1 LPTPGIAGIL
11 PANPDAFG
19 RRKKRSGQG
28 THTMKRWRIG
38 VIVGAWLV
46 LLAAPG
52 AGRAQE
58 NFPSRPVRIVIPY
71 SAGSVADVFAR
82 IIAQNMAVQWSA
94 SIIIESKSG
103 ANGSIAAEEVAR
115 AAPDGYTWL
124 LVTTFFTASP
134 SLYAALRWDP
144 VRDFIA
150 VGQICRAPNFFI
162 VPTTLPVKNVAEY
175 VALAKAKPG
184 TLNYSHPGKGS
195 TGHLGFEL
203 FKRLAGID
211 VTAVGYRGYPQM
223 VPDIASGL
231 ITSTFLSANQALAQ
245 VQTGSIRIIGA
256 LNDGRSKYFPEV
268 PTMAE
273 QGYAEAQVTPWF
285 GVVVPAGTPEPIVER
300 ISKALETALAISDVR
315 QKLDIA
321 GCQPMSAPLSQFA
334 DIIKADVALWAKV
347 VKDAGIT
354 AD

>member
-1 LPTPGIAGIL
+1 
-11 PANPDAFG
+11 
-19 RRKKRSGQG
+19 
-28 THTMKRWRIG
+28 MKSWRIG
-38 VIVGAWLV
+38 VIMGTWLT
-46 LLAAPG
+46 LFAAPG
-52 AGRAQE
+52 AATAQE
-58 NFPSRPVRIVIPY
+58 SFPNHPVRIVIPY
-71 SAGSVADVFAR
+71 SPGSVGDVFAR
-82 IIAQNMAVQWSA
+82 IVGQNMATQWNG
-94 SIIIESKSG
+94 SIVVESKSG

-115 AAPDGYTWL
+115 SAPDGYTWL
-124 LVTTFFTASP
+124 LVTTFFSASP
-134 SLYAALRWDP
+134 ALDPRLRWDP
-144 VRDFIA
+144 MRDFIP

-245 VQTGSIRIIGA
+245 VQTGAIRIIA
-256 LNDGRSKYFPEV
+256 AINDGRSKYFPDV

-285 GVVVPAGTPEPIVER
+285 GVVVPTGTPKPIVDR
-300 ISKALETALAISDVR
+300 IGKTLEAALATVDVR
-315 QKLDIA
+315 EKLDIA
-321 GCQPMSAPLSQFA
+321 GCEPKSAPQAQFA
-334 DIIKADVALWAKV
+334 DIIKSDVALWAKI
-347 VKDAGIT
+347 VKEAGIA

>member
-1 LPTPGIAGIL
+1 
-11 PANPDAFG
+11 
-19 RRKKRSGQG
+19 
-28 THTMKRWRIG
+28 MKFRRIG
-38 VIVGAWLV
+38 AVTAALLGFFALSGVGH
-46 LLAAPG
+46 
-52 AGRAQE
+52 AQE
-58 NFPSRPVRIVIPY
+58 NFPTRPIRIVIPY
-71 SAGSVADVFAR
+71 SPGSVADVFAR
-82 IIAQNMAVQWSA
+82 IIAQNMQEQWKGT
-94 SIIIESKSG
+94 IVVESKSG

-134 SLYAALRWDP
+134 ALDAKLRWDP
-144 VRDFIA
+144 VRDFVPI
-150 VGQICRAPNFFI
+150 GQICRAPNFFI
-162 VPTTLPVKNVAEY
+162 VPVSLPVQSVAEY

-211 VTAVGYRGYPQM
+211 VTAIGYRGYPQM

-245 VQTGSIRIIGA
+245 VQTGAIRIIA
-256 LNDGRSKYFPEV
+256 AINDGRSKYFPDV

-273 QGYAEAQVTPWF
+273 QGFAEAQVTPWF
-285 GVVVPAGTPEPIVER
+285 GVFVPTGTPNPIFDR
-300 ISKALETALAISDVR
+300 IGKTLEAALATVDVR
-315 QKLDIA
+315 EKLDIA
-321 GCQPMSAPLSQFA
+321 GCEPKSAPQAQFA
-334 DIIKADVALWAKV
+334 DIIKSDVALWAKI
-347 VKDAGIT
+347 VKEAGIT

>member
-1 LPTPGIAGIL
+1 
-11 PANPDAFG
+11 
-19 RRKKRSGQG
+19 
-28 THTMKRWRIG
+28 MKLRRIG
-38 VIVGAWLV
+38 IVIGAWLA
-46 LLAAPG
+46 LFAALSQG
-52 AGRAQE
+52 QAQE
-58 NFPSRPVRIVIPY
+58 NFPNRPIRIVIPY
-71 SAGSVADVFAR
+71 SPGSVTDVFAR
-82 IIAQNMAVQWSA
+82 IIGQNMQEQWKG
-94 SIIIESKSG
+94 SIVVESKSG

-134 SLYAALRWDP
+134 SLNTALRWDP
-144 VRDFIA
+144 VRDFIPI
-150 VGQICRAPNFFI
+150 GQVCRAPNFFV
-162 VPTTLPVKNVAEY
+162 VPTALPVKTVAEY

-211 VTAVGYRGYPQM
+211 VTAIGYRGYPQM

-231 ITSTFLSANQALAQ
+231 ISSTFLSANQAVAQ
-245 VQTGSIRIIGA
+245 VQTGAIRVIGA
-256 LNDGRSKYFPEV
+256 ISDGRSKYFPDA

-273 QGYAEAQVTPWF
+273 QGFAEAQVTPWF
-285 GVVVPAGTPEPIVER
+285 GVVVPKGTPQPVVQQ
-300 ISKALETALAISDVR
+300 ISKALEAALATADVQ
-315 QKLDIA
+315 QKLDVA
-321 GCQPMSAPLSQFA
+321 GCDAKSAPLQAFA

-347 VKDAGIT
+347 VKEAGIT

>member
-1 LPTPGIAGIL
+1 
-11 PANPDAFG
+11 
-19 RRKKRSGQG
+19 
-28 THTMKRWRIG
+28 MKIGRIG
-38 VIVGAWLV
+38 AIIGAWLTV
-46 LLAAPG
+46 LDISG
-52 AGRAQE
+52 AGYAQE
-58 NFPSRPVRIVIPY
+58 SFPNRPVRIVIPY
-71 SAGSVADVFAR
+71 SPGSVVDVFGR
-82 IIAQNMAVQWSA
+82 IVSQNMAAQWNG
-94 SIIIESKSG
+94 SIILESKSG

-124 LVTTFFTASP
+124 MVTTFFTASP
-134 SLYAALRWDP
+134 SLYNTLRWDP
-144 VRDFIA
+144 QRDFIP
-150 VGQICRAPNFFI
+150 VGQICRAPNFFV
-162 VPTTLPVKNVAEY
+162 VPSTLPVKNVAEY

-256 LNDGRSKYFPEV
+256 ISDDRSKYFPDV

-285 GVVVPAGTPEPIVER
+285 GVVVPAGTPDPIVNR
-300 ISKALETALAISDVR
+300 ISKALEAALATADVR
-315 QKLDIA
+315 EKLDIA
-321 GCQPMSAPLSQFA
+321 GCEPKSAPRAQFA
-334 DIIKADVALWAKV
+334 DIIKSDVALWAKV
-347 VKDAGIT
+347 VKESGIT

>member
-1 LPTPGIAGIL
+1 MCGRASFSLSCRNIAAAIVWL
-11 PANPDAFG
+11 MCLAIFG
-19 RRKKRSGQG
+19 VA
-28 THTMKRWRIG
+28 H
-38 VIVGAWLV
+38 
-46 LLAAPG
+46 
-52 AGRAQE
+52 AQE

-71 SAGSVADVFAR
+71 SPGSVTDVFAR
-82 IIAQNMAVQWSA
+82 IVAQNMAAQWNG
-94 SIIIESKSG
+94 SIVVESKSG

-134 SLYAALRWDP
+134 ALDPKLRWEP
-144 VRDFIA
+144 VRDFIP

-162 VPTTLPVKNVAEY
+162 VPVSLPVWSVADY

-211 VTAVGYRGYPQM
+211 VTAIGYRGYPQM

-245 VQTGSIRIIGA
+245 VQTGAIRIIGA
-256 LNDGRSKYFPEV
+256 ISDGRSKYFPDA
-268 PTMAE
+268 PTMAQ
-273 QGYAEAQVTPWF
+273 QGFADAQVTPWF
-285 GVVVPAGTPEPIVER
+285 GVVVPAGTPQPVVDR
-300 ISKALETALAISDVR
+300 ISEHWTKRLPHRTCSSVSTPPDASPRARRSSSSPT
-315 QKLDIA
+315 
-321 GCQPMSAPLSQFA
+321 LSRPTSRCGRKWLRKPA
-334 DIIKADVALWAKV
+334 
-347 VKDAGIT
+347 
-354 AD
+354 